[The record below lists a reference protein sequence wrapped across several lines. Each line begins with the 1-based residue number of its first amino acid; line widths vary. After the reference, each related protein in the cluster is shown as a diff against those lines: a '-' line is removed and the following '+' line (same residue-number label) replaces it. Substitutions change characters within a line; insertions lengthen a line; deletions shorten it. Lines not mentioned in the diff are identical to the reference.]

1 MRREAIE
8 GKSDM
13 EQTQST
19 RNRSKIG
26 FWYTLPAI
34 VLLIIFIWP
43 AGIYCYKKRMSMGVT
58 AAASAA
64 NVGITFGI
72 LNLLMG
78 LLMFTVESGDR
89 SLDIGTSL
97 YFLIPGLF
105 FFLTGINA
113 KRFKANFV
121 KYERW
126 IEQEGLTSIDGL
138 ASVVGKPY
146 AKTRSDL
153 QKMIKKGV
161 IRDAFIDDDARELVF
176 VETSEAKA
184 VKATPAVQVSSKGRI
199 VPQEE
204 AKNVRCASCGANN
217 KVIPGRKVECEY
229 CGTVLR

>member
-1 MRREAIE
+1 
-8 GKSDM
+8 M
-13 EQTQST
+13 EQTQSI
-19 RNRSKIG
+19 RNNGKIG
-26 FWYTLPAI
+26 FWYTLPVI
-34 VLLIIFIWP
+34 VLLILFFWP
-43 AGIYCYKKRMSMGVT
+43 VGIYCYKKRMNMGVT

-78 LLMFTVESGDR
+78 LLMVTTESGDR

-105 FFLTGINA
+105 LFLTGINA

-146 AKTRSDL
+146 EKTRSDL

-161 IRDAFIDDDARELVF
+161 IRDAFIDDDTRELVF
-176 VETSEAKA
+176 VGTAEAEEEKTA
-184 VKATPAVQVSSKGRI
+184 PTVRVSSKGRI

-204 AKNVRCASCGANN
+204 AKNIRCASCGANN
-217 KVIPGRKVECEY
+217 KVILGRKVECEY
-229 CGTVLR
+229 CGTVLRY

>member
-1 MRREAIE
+1 
-8 GKSDM
+8 M
-13 EQTQST
+13 EQTLAT
-19 RNRSKIG
+19 RNRNKIG

-34 VLLIIFIWP
+34 VLLILFFWP
-43 AGIYCYKKRMSMGVT
+43 AGIYCYSRRMKMGVT

-78 LLMFTVESGDR
+78 ILMFTVESADR

-105 FFLTGINA
+105 LFLTGINA

-138 ASVVGKPY
+138 ASVVGKTY
-146 AKTRSDL
+146 TKTRSDL

-161 IRDAFIDDDARELVF
+161 IRDAFIDDEARELVF
-176 VETSEAKA
+176 VETVEEKA
-184 VKATPAVQVSSKGRI
+184 VKTTPVVHVSSKGRI

-204 AKNVRCASCGANN
+204 EKNVRCPSCGANN
-217 KVIPGRKVECEY
+217 KMIPGRKVECEY
-229 CGTVLR
+229 CGTVLN

>member
-1 MRREAIE
+1 
-8 GKSDM
+8 M
-13 EQTQST
+13 EQTRST
-19 RNRSKIG
+19 HNNGKIG
-26 FWYTLPAI
+26 FWYTLPVI
-34 VLLIIFIWP
+34 VLLILFFWP
-43 AGIYCYKKRMSMGVT
+43 VGIYCYKKRMNMGVT

-78 LLMFTVESGDR
+78 LLMVTTESGDR

-105 FFLTGINA
+105 LFLTGINA

-146 AKTRSDL
+146 EKTRSDL

-161 IRDAFIDDDARELVF
+161 IRDAFIDDDTRELVF
-176 VETSEAKA
+176 VGTAEAEEEKTA
-184 VKATPAVQVSSKGRI
+184 PTVRVSSKGRI

-204 AKNVRCASCGANN
+204 AKNIRCASCGANN
-217 KVIPGRKVECEY
+217 KVILGRKVECEY
-229 CGTVLR
+229 CGTVLRY